1 MGPWRSGITDAGT
14 DHIRIR
20 GYDISELMHHTSF
33 ADTLFLLHRS
43 RLPSP
48 GERRLIDAILIASSD
63 HGPGAPSAMAARV
76 AASGN
81 RRAPEAAIAAG
92 ILAIG
97 DYHGGAGEQCMALL
111 AEGIGWVEQEGYTIA
126 RAAERIVARAIE
138 QRERLPGLGHRTH
151 AQDPRAT
158 VLFTLAAEYGVAGK
172 GVELMQ
178 AIQREASQRIRPLP
192 INVDGALAAVL
203 FDLGFEP
210 IAARF
215 FFIAGRVAGL
225 TAQVYEELHR
235 ERPMRIRVPLEY
247 DGPSARSIRAEDAR

>member
-1 MGPWRSGITDAGT
+1 MEPWRTAITDAGAE
-14 DHIRIR
+14 HIRIR
-20 GYDISELMHHTSF
+20 GYDITELMHHASF
-33 ADTLFLLHRS
+33 ADTLYLIHRS
-43 RLPSP
+43 RLPAP

-63 HGPGAPSAMAARV
+63 HGPGAPSALAARV

-97 DYHGGAGEQCMALL
+97 DYHGGAGEQCMVLL
-111 AEGIGWVEQEGYTIA
+111 AEGIRWAEQEGRTLIE
-126 RAAERIVARAIE
+126 AAERIVDRALE
-138 QRERLPGLGHRTH
+138 RRERLPGLGHRTH
-151 AQDPRAT
+151 QEDPRAT
-158 VLFTLAAEYGVAGK
+158 LLFALATEHSVAGK
-172 GVELMQ
+172 GVQLIQ
-178 AIQREASQRIRPLP
+178 AIQREASRRIRPLP

-235 ERPMRIRVPLEY
+235 ERPMRIHVPVEY
-247 DGPSARSIRAEDAR
+247 DGPEARALRSEDAR

>member
-1 MGPWRSGITDAGT
+1 MEPWRTAITDAGAE
-14 DHIRIR
+14 HIRIR
-20 GYDISELMHHTSF
+20 GYDITELMQHASF
-33 ADTLFLLHRS
+33 ADTLYLIHRS

-63 HGPGAPSAMAARV
+63 HGPGAPSALAARV

-97 DYHGGAGEQCMALL
+97 DYHGGAGEQCMVLL
-111 AEGIGWVEQEGYTIA
+111 AEGIQWAEREGRTLIE
-126 RAAERIVARAIE
+126 AAERIVDRALE
-138 QRERLPGLGHRTH
+138 RRERLPGLGHRTH
-151 AQDPRAT
+151 QEDPRAT
-158 VLFTLAAEYGVAGK
+158 LLFALATEHSVAGK
-172 GVELMQ
+172 GVELIQ
-178 AIQREASQRIRPLP
+178 AIQREASRRIRPLP

-215 FFIAGRVAGL
+215 FFIVGRVAGL

-235 ERPMRIRVPLEY
+235 ERPMRIHVPVEY
-247 DGPSARSIRAEDAR
+247 DGPEARALRSEDAR